1 MGKMILITTDNEVK
15 ELEYPE
21 EGLRS
26 WKRLKEHIF
35 VLYNRFVHL
44 MKDAKASRKNL
55 YFL

>member
-1 MGKMILITTDNEVK
+1 MAVK
-15 ELEYPE
+15 RLQ
-21 EGLRS
+21 
-26 WKRLKEHIF
+26 KRLKEHIF